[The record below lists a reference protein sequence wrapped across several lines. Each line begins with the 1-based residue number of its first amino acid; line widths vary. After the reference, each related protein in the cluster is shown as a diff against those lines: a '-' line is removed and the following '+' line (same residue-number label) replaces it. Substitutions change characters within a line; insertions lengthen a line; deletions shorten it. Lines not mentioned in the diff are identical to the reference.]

1 MNQKFQA
8 ENFNRADQADHAAQ
22 ATAER
27 AQDHVDAGR
36 LSASLAA
43 LAQFGGRD
51 DGGVSRETLTEID
64 LAARRH
70 LVDQARAL
78 GCEVSIDDCAN
89 LFFRRPGRV
98 DLPPVLT
105 GSHADT
111 QPVGGKYDGAYGVL
125 AGLEVIAALNAA
137 GIETLRP
144 IEVVSW
150 TNEEGSR
157 FGPGAMGSSAFVEA
171 ARLAGY
177 RDATDSAG
185 IRFGDALDAALAA
198 CHDVTRVP
206 MGRTMAACVELHIEQ
221 GPVLESAGLPLG
233 VVTGIQAVRWFRVE
247 CTGTMAHAGTTPM
260 AVRRDAMAV
269 AVAIAQDLYALAP
282 RASRDPNAA
291 SEPELR
297 LTLGQ
302 WTVTPNSVN
311 TIPGKVTF
319 TVDMRC
325 LDDNVLDGAEDELRL
340 ACMRHAPA
348 TDVAVT
354 RFFHRGPT
362 YFPES
367 MLGGIERAC
376 ARASHGAG
384 RGQPMRLTSGAFH
397 DAMYVADHCPTAMI
411 FVPSKGGISHNAA
424 EDTDAADLFLGTQ
437 ALAYTVAELACRQP

>member
-1 MNQKFQA
+1 MLNRLHQPAEDIVDSAVQA
-8 ENFNRADQADHAAQ
+8 V
-22 ATAER
+22 AER
-27 AQDHVDAGR
+27 AQDHVDATR
-36 LSASLAA
+36 LAASLTA

-51 DGGVSRETLTEID
+51 DGGVSRETLTAID

-70 LVDQARAL
+70 LVEQARAL
-78 GCEVSIDDCAN
+78 GCQVSIDDCGN
-89 LFFRRPGRV
+89 LFFRRAGSE

-137 GIETLRP
+137 GIETVRP

-157 FGPGAMGSSAFVEA
+157 FGPGAMGSSAFVDP
-171 ARLAGY
+171 ARLVGY
-177 RDATDSAG
+177 RDAADQAG
-185 IRFGDALDAALAA
+185 VRFGDALDAALAA
-198 CHDVTRVP
+198 SPDVDRVP
-206 MGRTMAACVELHIEQ
+206 MARPMSACVELHIEQ
-221 GPVLESAGLPLG
+221 GPVLEAAAVPLG

-247 CTGTMAHAGTTPM
+247 CAGTMAHAGTTPM

-282 RASRDPNAA
+282 REPGAPGQ
-291 SEPELR
+291 PELR

-302 WTVTPNSVN
+302 WTVVPNSVN

-325 LDDNVLDGAEDELRL
+325 LDDAALDRAEAALRL
-340 ACMRHAPA
+340 ACTRHAPA
-348 TDVAVT
+348 SDVAVT

-362 YFPES
+362 YFPEA
-367 MLGGIERAC
+367 MLASIQRAC
-376 ARASHGAG
+376 ARASQLAG
-384 RGQPMRLTSGAFH
+384 RAPPMRLTSGAFH

-411 FVPSKGGISHNAA
+411 FVPSKDGISHNAA
-424 EDTDAADLFLGTQ
+424 EDTDATDLFLGAQ
-437 ALAYTVAELACRQP
+437 ALAYTVAELACRRP